1 MQKAGV
7 LKPQWSM
14 QHMQQKSVQRMFAEK
29 GAYQEQDH
37 LQRLLK
43 SLDEHVLEDLG
54 SQI

>member
-1 MQKAGV
+1 MQKAGM
-7 LKPQWSM
+7 LKSQRSM
-14 QHMQQKSVQRMFAEK
+14 QHMQQKSVQRLFAEE

-43 SLDEHVLEDLG
+43 SLDGHVVEDLG